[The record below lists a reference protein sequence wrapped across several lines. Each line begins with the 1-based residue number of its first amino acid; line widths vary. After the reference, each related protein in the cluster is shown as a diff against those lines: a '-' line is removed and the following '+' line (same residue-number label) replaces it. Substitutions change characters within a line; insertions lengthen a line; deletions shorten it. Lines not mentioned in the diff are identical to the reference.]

1 MRLFSFIPLLG
12 LLGFALLA
20 CPCCV
25 GSKAGV
31 AVASAT
37 EKKIEK
43 NIEKKAEAKSEDV
56 ERYYFV
62 KGMYCGG
69 CKLGVK
75 AALKDSSLKIKEIVE
90 VDINSPD
97 PDNKIGHAVVKF
109 SKENYRGQE
118 TDCKVAK
125 KIKDNLGY
133 LAYWD
138 KAESNPCKL

>member
-25 GSKAGV
+25 GSKTGV

-43 NIEKKAEAKSEDV
+43 NIEKKAETKSEDI

-75 AALKDSSLKIKEIVE
+75 AALKDSSLKIKKIVE

-97 PDNKIGHAVVKF
+97 PDNKIGHAIVKF
-109 SKENYRGQE
+109 SKENYHGQE

-125 KIKDNLGY
+125 KIKDDLGY